1 MKQVCLIKVF
11 RCTEQ
16 EDKIPMV
23 TKEFSILKLPKGKK
37 YIYKSYSNF
46 FFFFN
51 FNTKVES
58 PIPLFLL
65 TFSQNKLQFSGRLTG
80 FPVTLQFL

>member
-1 MKQVCLIKVF
+1 MKWQNILMKQVCLIKVF

-46 FFFFN
+46 FFFF
-51 FNTKVES
+51 
-58 PIPLFLL
+58 
-65 TFSQNKLQFSGRLTG
+65 
-80 FPVTLQFL
+80 